1 MKKSFLQKLIA
12 KRIIDTKNYRYIFD
26 TDCRLERPLVK
37 RIELYKLGTM
47 AAINGWKTVAEV

>member
-12 KRIIDTKNYRYIFD
+12 ERIIDTKNYRYILD

-37 RIELYKLGTM
+37 RIELDKLETT
-47 AAINGWKTVAEV
+47 AAINSWEIIEEV